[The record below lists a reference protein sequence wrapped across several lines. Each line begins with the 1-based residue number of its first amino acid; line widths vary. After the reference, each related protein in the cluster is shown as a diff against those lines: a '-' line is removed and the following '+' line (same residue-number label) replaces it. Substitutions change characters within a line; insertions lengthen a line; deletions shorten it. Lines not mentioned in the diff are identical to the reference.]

1 MTTDDTTASQLPV
14 PGRAPTAASLP
25 PAPTPPPATPPAATP
40 AEPGAV
46 MSLVDHLSELR
57 GRLIWSIA
65 AVAVGTLIGF
75 ALSERIIAVLRY
87 PLPADLPLVV
97 TSIGDPFAIRI
108 RIALVAGIILAMPV
122 LLWQVW
128 RFVAPGLTATERR
141 AILPWIP
148 AALAFFLLG
157 VGVAYVVLP
166 FAPSFLLSELTA
178 AFRIGFLLYLG
189 FIVVDMV
196 IANVLLAMGLSQV
209 TPTNVA
215 IPFKLLLFV
224 TLDGW
229 SRLVHGLVL
238 TYR

>member
-1 MTTDDTTASQLPV
+1 MTPLSQVDPVSLFLVLMALAALPF
-14 PGRAPTAASLP
+14 AA
-25 PAPTPPPATPPAATP
+25 
-40 AEPGAV
+40 
-46 MSLVDHLSELR
+46 M
-57 GRLIWSIA
+57 
-65 AVAVGTLIGF
+65 
-75 ALSERIIAVLRY
+75 
-87 PLPADLPLVV
+87 VV
-97 TSIGDPFAIRI
+97 TSYTKIAIVLGLLRNAIGVQQVPPNMVLNGVAIIISCYIMAPVFIEASKGLSVGAGSSSAQTLMQAADSAREPFRKFLDKHAE
-108 RIALVAGIILAMPV
+108 
-122 LLWQVW
+122 
-128 RFVAPGLTATERR
+128 EREKQFF
-141 AILPWIP
+141 LKS
-148 AALAFFLLG
+148 AALIWPAGEAAKLQKGDLI
-157 VGVAYVVLP
+157 VL
-166 FAPSFLLSELTA
+166 APSFLLSELTA